1 MDVPTANLDPK
12 RKFDTSQ
19 MPLGTKHRHQ
29 ECDDRCVGRL
39 EGIAE
44 PTYDKEIE
52 VETTEWQP
60 IEARSDCGHS
70 TSPESGS

>member
-1 MDVPTANLDPK
+1 
-12 RKFDTSQ
+12 

-52 VETTEWQP
+52 METRMATDRGAQ
-60 IEARSDCGHS
+60 RLRTFDVS
-70 TSPESGS
+70 